1 MSGHTSSIV
10 LPHEPVDSSSQQEIN
25 RDVTT
30 VHWNVR
36 KTQGGM
42 QYFIVVWLLLF
53 GKFRLTRYMEGL
65 NYVSVTFAF
74 CCVKS

>member
-10 LPHEPVDSSSQQEIN
+10 LPHEPVDSSSQQEVN

-36 KTQGGM
+36 ERQREKREREREREREKEGGREREECDSV
-42 QYFIVVWLLLF
+42 IC
-53 GKFRLTRYMEGL
+53 
-65 NYVSVTFAF
+65 VSG
-74 CCVKS
+74 SE